1 MQKILHLIGV
11 QDSIAVL
18 TKIGTFRQSRT
29 RGQGVWPESR
39 VGCGATLKNFF
50 AHFFRLN
57 ASGRNAIVQSR
68 YKSSDSMA
76 LSFSAKVVSKC
87 AKV

>member
-18 TKIGTFRQSRT
+18 TKIGTFRQIGKGVGGMAGVSR
-29 RGQGVWPESR
+29 GLW
-39 VGCGATLKNFF
+39 CDLKNFF

-76 LSFSAKVVSKC
+76 LSFSAKVFSEC

>member
-11 QDSIAVL
+11 QDSVAVFA
-18 TKIGTFRQSRT
+18 KIGTFWQIGKGVGGMAGVSR
-29 RGQGVWPESR
+29 GLW
-39 VGCGATLKNFF
+39 CDLKKFF

-87 AKV
+87 VKV

>member
-18 TKIGTFRQSRT
+18 TKIGTFRQI
-29 RGQGVWPESR
+29 GKGVGVWPESR

-76 LSFSAKVVSKC
+76 ISFSAKVFSEC